1 MPKFLHNKKLV
12 IVIVIVIV
20 LITTGAMCQQLPENL
35 KEGKPQPITLQY
47 WKVFEESYNV
57 GDLLAD
63 YQKLHPYVSINYRN
77 FTAEEYENGLIRAF
91 AEDRGPDIFSVHTKD
106 MNKYKNLL
114 TPMPAQINLQYQIQR
129 GTLKKEIFTE
139 TRSQNTLTIK
149 DLRTLFPEVV
159 YNNQVIDGQIYGLPL
174 SIDTL
179 VLFYNR
185 DLLNNAG
192 IINPPKTWDQFS
204 EQVFK
209 LTKTDI
215 RGEIIQSGAAIGTAD
230 NVSRYFDILSLL
242 MLQNGTIMANDQG
255 VAMFNQIPPNYARS
269 IKPGTEAL
277 NFYASYASPA
287 NQVYTWNDFMPNSL
301 TAFMSGKTAFML
313 GYAYNIPT
321 IKAQAPKLSFGIA
334 PAPQIAQ
341 PAVNYAN
348 YWAEA
353 VSKKSQ
359 HQDEA
364 WDFII
369 FITTNADSN
378 KKFLEKSRKPCAL
391 KSLIESQA
399 DDIELSA
406 FGTQLLTAKSWYKGR
421 NSAKAEEVFGQMIN
435 QTLEGIMTPEE
446 IINFGAAKIN
456 QTL

>member
-1 MPKFLHNKKLV
+1 MFKLKKLKISIILGV
-12 IVIVIVIV
+12 AIV
-20 LITTGAMCQQLPENL
+20 LLTTGAKCQQLPPNL

-57 GDLLAD
+57 SDLLSD

-77 FTAEEYENGLIRAF
+77 FTPEEYENELIRAF
-91 AEDRGPDIFSVHTKD
+91 AEDRGPDILSIHTSS
-106 MNKYKNLL
+106 MNKYKNLI
-114 TPMPAQINLQYQIQR
+114 TPLPAQINLQYQIEK
-129 GTLKKEIFTE
+129 GTIKKEIYTE
-139 TRSQNTLTIK
+139 TRTQKTLTIK
-149 DLRTLFPEVV
+149 DIRNLFPEVV
-159 YNNQVIDGQIYGLPL
+159 YNNQIIDNQIYGLPL

-185 DLLNNAG
+185 DLLNNTG
-192 IINPPKTWDQFS
+192 IVEPPKTWDQFS
-204 EQVFK
+204 EQVVK
-209 LTKTDI
+209 LTKADI
-215 RGEIIQSGAAIGTAD
+215 RGEIIQSGAALGTAQ

-242 MLQNGTIMANDQG
+242 MMQNGTIMADQQG
-255 VAMFNQIPPNYARS
+255 NVMFNQIPPNYTRS
-269 IKPGTEAL
+269 IKPALEAL
-277 NFYASYASPA
+277 NFYTGFASPA

-301 TAFMSGKTAFML
+301 NAFMAGKTAFMF

-321 IKAQAPKLSFGIA
+321 IKAQASKLSFGVA
-334 PAPQIAQ
+334 PVPQIAM
-341 PAVNYAN
+341 PAINYAN
-348 YWAEA
+348 YWVET

-364 WDFII
+364 WDFIT
-369 FITTNADSN
+369 FITTNADTN

-399 DDIELSA
+399 DDADLSA

-421 NSAKAEEVFGQMIN
+421 NVQKAEEVFRQMIE
-435 QTLEGIMTPEE
+435 QTLEGLITPDEV
-446 IINFGAAKIN
+446 INFGASKVN